1 MIFVPKLHKVHF
13 EISTDFMRLNK
24 KKESYLTHAKET
36 IYIFPNAL
44 NYHVSV
50 QKETV
55 VNPAEFFGESKCLVP
70 ALPRNPDL
78 SLQDLNEIVQICDKV
93 LECFLESN
101 LSVFN
106 I

>member
-1 MIFVPKLHKVHF
+1 MIFVPKLHKVRF

-24 KKESYLTHAKET
+24 KRIISHSRQGDDLH
-36 IYIFPNAL
+36 FPQRIKL
-44 NYHVSV
+44 SCKRPKGDRGGSGRV
-50 QKETV
+50 
-55 VNPAEFFGESKCLVP
+55 FGESKCLVP